1 MKRIFYSTILVVAA
15 TLANWQKAAA
25 QQYPLFT
32 NYVVNAYAFN
42 PAATGLAEKLDIR
55 GIYRTQWLGVTGQPQ
70 TTVVAVNGKMGK
82 LPFGVGGYLFKDVAG
97 RLDRTGGNLML
108 SAIKKLGPNST
119 LSIGASG
126 GVYQMRL
133 QADPFVKD
141 LADPIVDNAQKAV
154 IIPDLSVGVY
164 FKQENGLFAG
174 ISVPQLYKK
183 KVFYDPTVQ
192 RINTTEIVRQY
203 FGMVGYDIKTSDKLT
218 IEPSALVKISPNVKP
233 QLDFSIRGIFNK
245 MFWVGG
251 SFRTEDAVAAM
262 IGIDKQRWYAVY
274 SYDVTTSALRAA
286 SSGSHEITFG
296 IRLSNKKC
304 ADEDGDG
311 ICDKDDECPKEP
323 GDKEN
328 KGCPKKEEEPK
339 EKKCPDR
346 DKDGICDKDDKCPDV
361 YGSKDNQGCPT
372 NDRDGDGI
380 RDDIDKCPDIPGSA
394 RNEGCPLSDRD
405 KDGILDEIDPCPDEP
420 GPLTNM
426 GCPTGSDRDKDG
438 TPDKDDPCPDVPG
451 PKENRGCPFGGDRDG
466 DGIPDDIDRCP
477 NTAGPKDNGGCPI
490 ATQPEKDIL
499 TIAIRNLYFDTDK
512 WNIRPSSYR
521 DLNNVVKVLKEKKDW
536 KLKISG
542 HADLR
547 GSLEHNVMLSRN
559 RANSVRNYL
568 ISKGISPNLLEV
580 EYHGEDNSTAPIVD
594 KAALQLDR
602 RVELE
607 YKFD

>member
-1 MKRIFYSTILVVAA
+1 MTRNFKAILLIAAAIF
-15 TLANWQKAAA
+15 ANWQSAMA

-32 NYVVNAYAFN
+32 NYIVNNYAFN
-42 PAATGLAEKLDIR
+42 PAATGLTERLDVR

-70 TTVVAVNGKMGK
+70 TTIVAANGKLGK
-82 LPFGVGGYLFKDVAG
+82 SPFGVGGYLFKDVAG
-97 RLDRTGGNLML
+97 RLDRTGGNILL
-108 SAIKKLGPNST
+108 SAIRKIGAHST
-119 LSIGASG
+119 LSVGASVG
-126 GVYQMRL
+126 AYQMRL
-133 QADPFVKD
+133 QTDPFVKD

-154 IIPDLSVGVY
+154 TIPDLSVGVY
-164 FKQENGLFAG
+164 FHQENGLFAG

-183 KVFYDPTVQ
+183 QVFYDPSVQ

-203 FGMVGYDIKTSDKLT
+203 FGLVGYGIKTSEKLT
-218 IEPSALVKISPNVKP
+218 IEPSVLVKISPNVQP
-233 QLDFSIRGIFNK
+233 QLDFSVRGIFNK
-245 MFWVGG
+245 MFWIGG
-251 SFRTEDAVAAM
+251 SFRTEDAVSAM
-262 IGIDKQRWYAVY
+262 VGFDQKKWYAVY
-274 SYDVTTSALRAA
+274 SYDVTTSALRAV
-286 SSGSHEITFG
+286 SSGSHEITLGFRMG
-296 IRLSNKKC
+296 KAKNC
-304 ADEDGDG
+304 EDTDGDG
-311 ICDKDDECPKEP
+311 ICDKDDECPTEK

-328 KGCPKKEEEPK
+328 KGCPKKEE

-361 YGSKDNQGCPT
+361 WGAKENQGCPS

-405 KDGILDEIDPCPDEP
+405 KDGILDEIDPCPDEA

-438 TPDKDDPCPDVPG
+438 TPDKDDPCPDVAG

-466 DGIPDDIDRCP
+466 DGVPDDIDRCP
-477 NTAGPKDNGGCPI
+477 NTAGNRDNQGCPI

-499 TIAIRNLYFDTDK
+499 AIAIRNLYFDTDK

-521 DLNNVVKVLKEKKDW
+521 DLNNVVQVLKDKKDW

-542 HADLR
+542 HADPR
-547 GSLEHNVMLSRN
+547 GSEEHNTMLSRN
-559 RANSVRNYL
+559 RANAVRNYL

-580 EYHGEDNSTAPIVD
+580 EFHGESQSVSPTVD

-607 YKFD
+607 YHFD

>member
-1 MKRIFYSTILVVAA
+1 MKRTFYSIIGVAFATI
-15 TLANWQKAAA
+15 ANWQNVAA

-32 NYVVNAYAFN
+32 NYVTNAYAFN
-42 PAATGLAEKLDIR
+42 PAVIGLTEKLDIR
-55 GIYRTQWLGVTGQPQ
+55 GIYRTQWLGVAGQPQ
-70 TTVVAVNGKMGK
+70 TSIIALNGKVGK
-82 LPFGVGGYLFKDVAG
+82 SPFGIGGYLFKDVAG

-108 SAIKKLGPNST
+108 SAIRKVGANST
-119 LSIGASG
+119 LSVGASG
-126 GVYQMRL
+126 GVYQVRL

-141 LADPIVDNAQKAV
+141 LADPIVENSQKAV
-154 IIPDLSVGVY
+154 LIPDLSVGVY

-183 KVFYDPTVQ
+183 KIFYDPSVQ
-192 RINTTEIVRQY
+192 RVSTTQIVRQY
-203 FGMVGYDIKTSDKLT
+203 FGIVGYGIKTSEKLV
-218 IEPSALVKISPNVKP
+218 IEPSVMVKVSPNIQP

-262 IGIDKQRWYAVY
+262 VGIDKQKWYAVY
-274 SYDVTTSALRAA
+274 SYDLTTSALSAV
-286 SSGSHEITFG
+286 SSGSHEITIGF
-296 IRLSNKKC
+296 RLGNNKC
-304 ADEDGDG
+304 PDEDGDG
-311 ICDKDDECPKEP
+311 ICDKDDECPKEK

-328 KGCPKKEEEPK
+328 KGCPKKEEE
-339 EKKCPDR
+339 KKCPDR
-346 DKDGICDKDDKCPDV
+346 DKDGVCDKDDKCPDA

-394 RNEGCPLSDRD
+394 RNDGCPLSDRD
-405 KDGILDEIDPCPDEP
+405 KDGILDEIDPCPDEA

-426 GCPTGSDRDKDG
+426 GCPLGSDRDKDG
-438 TPDKDDPCPDVPG
+438 TPDKDDLCPDVPG
-451 PKENRGCPFGGDRDG
+451 PKENKGCPFGGDRDG
-466 DGIPDDIDRCP
+466 DGVPDDIDRCP
-477 NTAGPKDNGGCPI
+477 NTAGTKDNQGCPI

-499 TIAIRNLYFDTDK
+499 SIAIRNLYFDTDK

-521 DLNNVVKVLKEKKDW
+521 DLNNVVKLLRDKKDW

-542 HADLR
+542 HADPR
-547 GSLEHNVMLSRN
+547 GTEEHNAMLSRN
-559 RANSVRNYL
+559 RANAVRNYL
-568 ISKGISPNLLEV
+568 ISKGISPNLLVV
-580 EYHGEDNSTAPIVD
+580 EYFGSSQSVGQVVD

-607 YKFD
+607 YSFD

>member
-1 MKRIFYSTILVVAA
+1 MKRIFTIFIAVAV
-15 TLANWQKAAA
+15 LANWQKAHA

-32 NYVVNAYAFN
+32 NYITTAYAFN
-42 PAATGLAEKLDIR
+42 PAVIGFTEKLDVR
-55 GIYRTQWLGVTGQPQ
+55 GLYRTQWLGVTGQPQ
-70 TTVVAVNGKMGK
+70 TSVVAVNGRLGK
-82 LPFGVGGYLFKDVAG
+82 LPFNVGGYLFKDVAG

-108 SAIKKLGPNST
+108 SAFKQLGERSK
-119 LSIGASG
+119 LSIGASFG
-126 GVYQMRL
+126 GYQMRL

-141 LADPIVDNAQKAV
+141 LGDPIVDNSQKGV
-154 IIPDLSVGVY
+154 TIPDLSVGVY
-164 FKQENGLFAG
+164 FKQENGLFVGLSA
-174 ISVPQLYKK
+174 PQLYKK
-183 KVFYDPTVQ
+183 KIFYDPSVQ
-192 RINTTEIVRQY
+192 RINTTQIVRQY
-203 FGMVGYDIKTSDKLT
+203 FGMAGYDIKASEKLT
-218 IEPSALVKISPNVKP
+218 IEPSILVKVSPSVAP

-245 MFWVGG
+245 IFWVGG

-262 IGIDKQRWYAVY
+262 VGIDKQRWYAVY
-274 SYDVTTSALRAA
+274 SYDLTTSALNAV
-286 SSGSHEITFG
+286 SNGSHEITLGF
-296 IRLSNKKC
+296 RMASKKC

-311 ICDKDDECPKEP
+311 ICDKDDKCPQEK

-328 KGCPKKEEEPK
+328 KGCPKEEEEK
-339 EKKCPDR
+339 EQKCPDR

-361 YGSKDNQGCPT
+361 YGAKDNQGCPS

-438 TPDKDDPCPDVPG
+438 TPDKDDPCPDLAG
-451 PKENRGCPFGGDRDG
+451 PTSNKGCPEGGDRDG
-466 DGIPDDIDRCP
+466 DGVPDASDRCP
-477 NTAGPKDNGGCPI
+477 NTAGQSDNGGCPT

-499 TIAIRNLYFDTDK
+499 TLAIRNLYFDTDK
-512 WNIRPSSYR
+512 WIIRPSSYR
-521 DLNNVVKVLKEKKDW
+521 DLNNVVKVLREKKDW
-536 KLKISG
+536 KLHITG

-547 GSLEHNVMLSRN
+547 GSEEHNIMLARN
-559 RANSVRNYL
+559 RANAVRNYL
-568 ISKGISPNLLEV
+568 ISKGISPNFLVV
-580 EYHGEDNSTAPIVD
+580 ESFGATKSNAPASD

-607 YKFD
+607 YLFD

>member
-1 MKRIFYSTILVVAA
+1 MKRIPYSIICIAFA
-15 TLANWQKAAA
+15 TLAHWQSAFA

-32 NYVVNAYAFN
+32 NYVTNAYAFN
-42 PAATGLAEKLDIR
+42 PAAMGLTEKLDIR
-55 GIYRTQWLGVTGQPQ
+55 GIYRTQWLGVEGQPQ
-70 TTVVAVNGKMGK
+70 TSILAVNGKMGK
-82 LPFGVGGYLFKDVAG
+82 SPFGLGGYVFKDVAG
-97 RLDRTGGNLML
+97 RLDRTGANILL
-108 SAIKKLGPNST
+108 SAIKKVGARST

-141 LADPIVDNAQKAV
+141 LADPIVDNSQKGV
-154 IIPDLSVGVY
+154 MIPDLSVGVY
-164 FKQENGLFAG
+164 FQQENGLFAG

-183 KVFYDPTVQ
+183 KVFYDPSVQ
-192 RINTTEIVRQY
+192 RINTTQIVRQY
-203 FGMVGYDIKTSDKLT
+203 FGMVGYGIKTSEKLV
-218 IEPSALVKISPNVKP
+218 IEPSVLVKVSPNVQP
-233 QLDFSIRGIFNK
+233 QVDFSIRGIFNK

-251 SFRTEDAVAAM
+251 SFRTEDAVSAM
-262 IGIDKQRWYAVY
+262 IGIDKQKWYAVY
-274 SYDVTTSALRAA
+274 SYDVTTSALRAVSA
-286 SSGSHEITFG
+286 GSHEITLG

-311 ICDKDDECPKEP
+311 ICDKDDECPKEK

-328 KGCPKKEEEPK
+328 KGCPKKEAE

-380 RDDIDKCPDIPGSA
+380 RDDIDKCPDIPGSG
-394 RNEGCPLSDRD
+394 RNDGCPLSDRD
-405 KDGILDEIDPCPDEP
+405 KDGILDEVDPCPDEP

-451 PKENRGCPFGGDRDG
+451 PKENKGCPFGGDRDG
-466 DGIPDDIDRCP
+466 DGVPDDIDKCP
-477 NTAGPKDNGGCPI
+477 NTYGPKDNLGCPI
-490 ATQPEKDIL
+490 ATQPERDIL
-499 TIAIRNLYFDTDK
+499 TVAIRNLYFDTDK
-512 WNIRPSSYR
+512 WLIRPSSYR

-542 HADLR
+542 HADPR
-547 GSLEHNVMLSRN
+547 GSDEHNTMLSRN
-559 RANSVRNYL
+559 RANAVRNYL
-568 ISKGISPNLLEV
+568 ISKGISPNLLLV
-580 EYHGEDNSTAPIVD
+580 EYFGETQALGRAVD
-594 KAALQLDR
+594 PAALQLDR

-607 YKFD
+607 YNFD